1 MQKFMKVLEQQVQW
15 IAVGL
20 GVLWIL
26 WTGYSYWVTP
36 PDMGHVSG
44 RSVAPGDIDEEV
56 LNTPAVQS
64 LQAAH
69 QNELSIPP
77 GLEDKLS
84 GNNRPQYVDTFKQ
97 QLAGLLPGQVPLAHS
112 PFPASPFDPIK
123 NQQQGPG
130 QGQLADLP
138 DPQGALT
145 LESAKDGSPA
155 QTGMSVVSRPDPKVP
170 LVGQGVPGAAPQKT
184 ITDPNNPNAQ
194 PIVYADEEV
203 TWITVSGMI
212 DMKKLAA
219 SFQKANIPGLQ
230 AFTCLLRTELV
241 RQEMQPD
248 GAWGKDEIV
257 PNLTNE
263 FPLPWPPPNAQAQV
277 DYLGWATTRTTD
289 LVVPPF
295 YEVLRGQLWKTVAM
309 QALVDA
315 NVQPQST
322 DFDPSKVLPG
332 QVLNLPP
339 DKLAI
344 WRKWHQDQDAQKAQQ
359 HKSQAPARTA
369 PSGGGGAAD
378 GPRGDAG
385 PSRFGASIILV
396 GDHMFSGDPDAGRGR
411 PTFVPQPNRGAA
423 SGPPQPAFANGPQQM
438 AIPSGQFLPS
448 QQTQDLEVWAHDET
462 TIPGV
467 MYRYKL
473 RVHLENPL
481 FGTVNVAKNQVNAN
495 IFSIPMETDW
505 SKPIQSPKKHE
516 FFVING
522 GTTFNGVA
530 KVGVDYLDWQDGAWK
545 LTSMT
550 LQPGD
555 RVGQTPWTIVDL
567 RPAGNTE
574 GDSRVL
580 LINDDGQVITRFYKT
595 DRIDPEYL
603 NLKKLLPPP
612 AVPAGAAPTA
622 SGV

>member
-1 MQKFMKVLEQQVQW
+1 L
-15 IAVGL
+15 
-20 GVLWIL
+20 
-26 WTGYSYWVTP
+26 
-36 PDMGHVSG
+36 GHVSG
-44 RSVAPGDIDEEV
+44 RNVAPGDVDEEV
-56 LNTPAVQS
+56 LNSPAVQS

-69 QNELSIPP
+69 QNELSVPE
-77 GLEDKLS
+77 GLLDKLS
-84 GNNRPQYVDTFKQ
+84 GTNRPQYVDTFKQ
-97 QLAGLLPGQVPLAHS
+97 QLTGLLPGQVPVANS
-112 PFPASPFDPIK
+112 MFPASPFDPIK

-130 QGQLADLP
+130 QTVLADLP
-138 DPQGALT
+138 DPKGALT

-170 LVGQGVPGAAPQKT
+170 ALPPGAPGAGQQKNL
-184 ITDPNNPNAQ
+184 PNPINPNAQ
-194 PIVYADEEV
+194 PIIYADEEV

-219 SFQKANIPGLQ
+219 TFQKANIPDLQ

-241 RQEMQPD
+241 RQEMLPN
-248 GAWGKDEIV
+248 GTWGKDEVISD
-257 PNLTNE
+257 LTNA
-263 FPLPWPPPNAQAQV
+263 FLPPWPPVNANAQV
-277 DYLGWATTRTTD
+277 DYLTWATANTPQI
-289 LVVPPF
+289 VQPPF
-295 YEVLRGQLWKTVAM
+295 YEILRGQLWKTVAM
-309 QALVDA
+309 LDPADVA
-315 NVQPQST
+315 NAQPQAT
-322 DFDPSKVLPG
+322 TFDAATVKPG
-332 QVLNLPP
+332 EVYKLPP
-339 DKLAI
+339 DQRAL
-344 WRKWHQDQDAQKAQQ
+344 WWKWHQEQEAQKAQQ
-359 HKSQAPARTA
+359 HKSPAPARSA
-369 PSGGGGAAD
+369 PGGGSGVGAASGGHA
-378 GPRGDAG
+378 DAG

-396 GDHMFSGDPDAGRGR
+396 GDHSFSGDPDAGRGR

-423 SGPPQPAFANGPQQM
+423 SGPQPAFTNGVQQM
-438 AIPSGQFLPS
+438 AIPNGQFLPA
-448 QQTQDLEVWAHDET
+448 QQVQDLEVWAHDET

-473 RVHLENPL
+473 RVHLKNPL
-481 FGTVNVAKNQVNAN
+481 FGTVNVAKNQAIAS
-495 IFSIPMETDW
+495 IFSVSMETDW

-516 FFVING
+516 FFVMNG

-530 KVGVDYLDWQDGAWK
+530 KVGVDYVDWQDGAWK

-580 LINDDGQVITRFYKT
+580 LINDNGQLTSRFYKT

-612 AVPAGAAPTA
+612 PVPTGPGGVPSA